1 MKIIIEGNV
10 KEIAAL
16 VVAIQE
22 RQIRKSEL
30 SKEEIAN
37 TIESILVD
45 QAVSFSHIHE
55 W

>member
-1 MKIIIEGNV
+1 MEISIKGEP
-10 KEIAAL
+10 KQIAAL

-45 QAVSFSHIHE
+45 QAVSFSHTHE
-55 W
+55 